1 MSNVNCTQD
10 LSAQLKS
17 NPRVCARVCVS
28 VSDSAA
34 AHTQTLE
41 RNDETETRDA
51 LQLLIPSDEADS
63 SSDTIHLPWLNLNLP
78 GCSMSNSLRTAGI
91 RQATSNCFSFR
102 FSTVTKA
109 VQRFSQSSS
118 KRSAVASLLRTRPL
132 WGAWLSTVVR
142 KLADVDMWLQILIQG
157 CARFLL
163 RLLGNCKLAS

>member
-132 WGAWLSTVVR
+132 
-142 KLADVDMWLQILIQG
+142 
-157 CARFLL
+157 
-163 RLLGNCKLAS
+163 